1 MYLNEKY
8 VFETQEV
15 EEKCKYAL
23 QKEKEAFS
31 VERASLKLKQI
42 ESILPLV
49 GKTVDGCIIN
59 MYEWCMYITLTEQHC
74 DGVVLLAD
82 IKNDIFTYNKEK
94 IELIGKYSGT
104 SYRLGEKVQV
114 KIQKCD
120 IEKRL
125 IELSL
130 T

>member
-1 MYLNEKY
+1 
-8 VFETQEV
+8 
-15 EEKCKYAL
+15 
-23 QKEKEAFS
+23 
-31 VERASLKLKQI
+31 
-42 ESILPLV
+42 
-49 GKTVDGCIIN
+49 
-59 MYEWCMYITLTEQHC
+59 MYITLTEQHC

-104 SYRLGEKVQV
+104 SYKLGDKVQV
-114 KIQKCD
+114 KIQNCD